1 VRGVAPNGWIAQL
14 ILSFAATA
22 GILYVNIMPALVD
35 ALQVALGFSTEAAG
49 RVGSLNTYGGA
60 VGALCM
66 AAFGRRLPWRATLLA
81 LAAGLVV
88 FDTVSI
94 QITAPLPMMAV
105 RFAHGALG
113 GGMVAMAYL
122 VISRVSHPSRTFAL
136 VIALQY
142 GAYMV
147 SIALLPGLVRSFGM
161 TPLFLV
167 LVAFSA
173 LTMALILF
181 LPDYPQPDGTGSAVR
196 NHSAH
201 APSLRLLALAAVLL
215 FQAGNMAVNAYIVGL
230 GQTAGLPLRE
240 ELPALSAAGLA
251 GLVGSVAVVLQP
263 PRWTLL
269 GPIVVAIST
278 ALLGVLGLLYAG
290 DHAAWLLANVMGGFA
305 WGAAL
310 PLLIGLCASLDNTG
324 SGAMWSSF
332 MSKLGLASGPMLGS
346 FVIGSPPRYAAL
358 IALGAA
364 LIAMSLLAALRPT
377 MMSAFV
383 IDADQ
388 KDG

>member
-1 VRGVAPNGWIAQL
+1 MRRLAPNGWPAQL
-14 ILSFAATA
+14 ILSFAGTA

-35 ALQVALGFSTEAAG
+35 ALQVALGFSPEAAG

-60 VGALCM
+60 FGALCM
-66 AAFGRRLPWRATLLA
+66 AAFGRRLPWRATLLS
-81 LAAGLVV
+81 LAAGLII
-88 FDTVSI
+88 FDLLSI
-94 QITAPLPMMAV
+94 RIATPWTMMAV
-105 RFAHGALG
+105 RFVHGTLG

-122 VISRVSHPSRTFAL
+122 VISRVSRPSRTFAL

-147 SIALLPGLVRSFGM
+147 SIVVLPVLVRSLGM
-161 TPLFLV
+161 APLFLV

-181 LPDYPQPDGTGSAVR
+181 LPDYPETREVSRIAGAGGATEVLP
-196 NHSAH
+196 
-201 APSLRLLALAAVLL
+201 RLLALASVVL

-230 GQTAGLPLRE
+230 GQSAGLTLRD

-251 GLVGSVAVVLQP
+251 GLMGSVAVVLLP
-263 PRWTLL
+263 SRSNPM
-269 GPIVVAIST
+269 GPVIIAISM
-278 ALLGVLGLLYAG
+278 ALLGILGLLQAG
-290 DHAAWLLANVMGGFA
+290 DRAVWLLASVMNGFA
-305 WGAAL
+305 WGATL
-310 PLLIGLCASLDNTG
+310 PLLIGLCASMDRAG

-358 IALGAA
+358 IIVGAVLTAAA
-364 LIAMSLLAALRPT
+364 LAAAVGPMAVRRL
-377 MMSAFV
+377 
-383 IDADQ
+383 Q
-388 KDG
+388 

>member
-1 VRGVAPNGWIAQL
+1 MRGVAPNGWPAQL

-66 AAFGRRLPWRATLLA
+66 AAFGRRLPWRASLLA
-81 LAAGLVV
+81 LAAGLIV
-88 FDTVSI
+88 FDAVSI
-94 QITAPLPMMAV
+94 RIAAPSTMMAV

-161 TPLFLV
+161 APLFLV
-167 LVAFSA
+167 LVGFSA
-173 LTMALILF
+173 LTIALILL
-181 LPDYPQPDGTGSAVR
+181 LPDYPQPGDDDRATGA
-196 NHSAH
+196 HSAH
-201 APSLRLLALAAVLL
+201 DPPVRLLALAAVLL

-230 GQTAGLPLRE
+230 GQSAGLPLRE
-240 ELPALSAAGLA
+240 ELPALSASGFAGLM
-251 GLVGSVAVVLQP
+251 GSVAVVLLP
-263 PRWTLL
+263 PRWSLL
-269 GPIVVAIST
+269 WPIVIAISA
-278 ALLGVLGLLYAG
+278 ALLGVLGLSHAG
-290 DHAAWLLANVMGGFA
+290 DRAVWLLANVMDGFA

-310 PLLIGLCASLDNTG
+310 PLLIGLCASLDRSG

-346 FVIGSPPRYAAL
+346 FVIGSPPRYGTL
-358 IALGAA
+358 ILAGAA

-377 MMSAFV
+377 AMANRSGIACE
-383 IDADQ
+383 A
-388 KDG
+388 